1 MNAGW
6 NNKLCCLYNVRMYTL
21 DILFSNYFSLLHS
34 HYYKMQISSMANW
47 NLWHGYYMWYCDSAA
62 WLYYIIILPII
73 YKRSE
78 TLVRVYNL
86 NVTFTW
92 IEFEISEKSDQLKFM
107 LEKTLYLGACKYFK
121 SSSVNAV
128 ILIMILHEI
137 HVF

>member
-6 NNKLCCLYNVRMYTL
+6 NNKLCCLYNVRMYRRCTFFPIIFHYCTPIIIRCKFL
-21 DILFSNYFSLLHS
+21 PWQIGIYGMDIT
-34 HYYKMQISSMANW
+34 
-47 NLWHGYYMWYCDSAA
+47 CDSAA
-62 WLYYIIILPII
+62 WWYYIIILPII

-128 ILIMILHEI
+128 ILIIILHEI